1 MQARCKQRRMLLGN
15 LDRFGEREYSR
26 RPRDTRPLHHQGLP
40 MLKRRITLAA
50 GLTLLA
56 RAGQADPAAH
66 WTIATEYPAN
76 AMPGEGIALFAAKA
90 SNKKL
95 TVQPRFDAP
104 DGLRSAAM
112 PQAVQDGTV
121 MAADSFAATLSPLDP
136 IFQLSGLPFLTASPA
151 DAARLLEL
159 ARSAYAASLA
169 AQGLVLLYATPWPP
183 SGLWSRNAVTDLAA
197 LKNLRIRTYD
207 SASTRVF
214 AAAGAQP
221 QQISFADALP
231 LLRSGSLDAVLSSG
245 DGGAGARL
253 WETLPHF
260 TAIDYAVP
268 LSLTFCSASAMAALP
283 ADTADQVRHAADVTQ
298 TRQFAAMAT
307 RISENESRMRQHH
320 VHLASAPVL
329 RSALEKHAAPI
340 VTSWGETAGQAAQAI
355 LARYRAG

>member
-1 MQARCKQRRMLLGN
+1 
-15 LDRFGEREYSR
+15 
-26 RPRDTRPLHHQGLP
+26 
-40 MLKRRITLAA
+40 MLKRRLTLAA
-50 GLTLLA
+50 GITFLA

-66 WTIATEYPAN
+66 WSIATEYPAD
-76 AMPGEGIALFAAKA
+76 AMPGEGIALFAAAA
-90 SNKKL
+90 SNENL

-104 DGLRSAAM
+104 EGLRSAAM
-112 PQAVQDGTV
+112 PQAVKDGTV
-121 MAADSFAATLSPLDP
+121 VAADSFAATLGPLDP
-136 IFQLSGLPFLTASPA
+136 IFQLSGLPFLTASPT
-151 DAARLLEL
+151 DAARLLAL
-159 ARSAYAASLA
+159 ARSAYATSLA
-169 AQGLVLLYATPWPP
+169 AQGLTLLYATPWPP
-183 SGLWSRNAVTDLAA
+183 SGLWSREAVPDLAA

-268 LSLTFCSASAMAALP
+268 LSLAFCSTSALAALT
-283 ADTADQVRHAADVTQ
+283 AETADHVRHAADATQ

-307 RISENESRMRQHH
+307 RISENESRMRQHG
-320 VHLASAPVL
+320 VQFAIAPDL
-329 RSALEKHAAPI
+329 RWALEKHAAPI
-340 VTSWGETAGQAAQAI
+340 VTKWGETAGQAAQAI
-355 LARYRAG
+355 LARYRVG

>member
-1 MQARCKQRRMLLGN
+1 
-15 LDRFGEREYSR
+15 
-26 RPRDTRPLHHQGLP
+26 
-40 MLKRRITLAA
+40 MLKRRLTLAA
-50 GLTLLA
+50 GITLLT
-56 RAGQADPAAH
+56 RAGRADPATH

-76 AMPGEGIALFAAKA
+76 AMPGEGIALFAAAA
-90 SNKKL
+90 SNESL
-95 TVQPRFDAP
+95 MVQPRFDAP
-104 DGLRSAAM
+104 GGLRSAAM
-112 PQAVQDGTV
+112 PRAVQDGTV
-121 MAADSFAATLSPLDP
+121 TAADSFAATLGPLDP

-169 AQGLVLLYATPWPP
+169 AKGLTLLYATPWPP
-183 SGLWSRNAVTDLAA
+183 SGLWSRHAVIDLAA
-197 LKNLRIRTYD
+197 IKNLRIRTYD
-207 SASTRVF
+207 AASTAVF

-268 LSLTFCSASAMAALP
+268 LSLTFCSAAALAALP
-283 ADTADQVRHAADVTQ
+283 AETADHVRHAADATH

-307 RISENESRMRQHH
+307 RISENESRMRQHG
-320 VHLASAPVL
+320 VQLATAPAL
-329 RSALEKHAAPI
+329 RSALEKYAAPV
-340 VTSWGETAGQAAQAI
+340 VTNWGEMAGQAAQAI
-355 LARYRAG
+355 LARYQAG